1 MIGHL
6 IITNQLRTPTRKE
19 EKTLKIL
26 VTGGAGFIGSK
37 VADGFIQ
44 QGHKVTIIDNLS
56 TGFESNL
63 NKKAKFYKVDIRSSV
78 IDKIFEKTKP
88 DVLCHHAA
96 QINVRK
102 STNDPIFDADVNIMG
117 SLNLLNACVK
127 HKVKKVIFASTGG
140 AIYGE
145 QDYFPADEKHPAN
158 PLSPYAV
165 TKLTIEKYLHFYR
178 ETYGIQYV
186 SLRYANVYGPRQNP
200 LGEAGVVAIF
210 AEKLLSNKEA
220 VINGDGTQ
228 TRDFVFVDDV
238 LESNLLVLDYPK
250 SDIFNIGTGIET
262 DINTVFRLLKKMTG
276 SNQKELHGPA
286 MPGEQQRSVL
296 DFSKA
301 KRVLKW
307 SPKHSLKEGMAKT
320 VEFFRKSEKLVPTT
334 GGRSK

>member
-1 MIGHL
+1 VKVL
-6 IITNQLRTPTRKE
+6 L
-19 EKTLKIL
+19 
-26 VTGGAGFIGSK
+26 TGGAGFIGSN

-44 QGHKVTIIDNLS
+44 KGHKVIIVDNLS

-63 NKKAKFYKVDIRSSV
+63 NKKAKFYKVDIRSAV

-96 QINVRK
+96 QIDLRK
-102 STNDPIFDADVNIMG
+102 STKDPIFDADVNILG
-117 SLNLLNACVK
+117 SLNLFNACVK

-140 AIYGE
+140 AIYGK
-145 QDYFPADEKHPAN
+145 QDYFPADEKHPVN

-186 SLRYANVYGPRQNP
+186 SLRYANVYGPKQNP

-220 VINGDGTQ
+220 IINGDGIQ

-238 LESNLLVLDYPK
+238 VESNLLALNFPK
-250 SDIFNIGTGIET
+250 SNIFNIGTGIET

-276 SNQKELHGPA
+276 SNQKETHAPPKPA
-286 MPGEQQRSVL
+286 EQQRSVL
-296 DFSKA
+296 DYSKA
-301 KRVLKW
+301 KRIIGW
-307 SPKHSLKEGMAKT
+307 SPKHNLEQGMAKT
-320 VEFFRKSEKLVPTT
+320 VEFFQKSEKIVPTI

>member
-1 MIGHL
+1 V
-6 IITNQLRTPTRKE
+6 
-19 EKTLKIL
+19 KIL
-26 VTGGAGFIGSK
+26 VTGGAGFIGSN

-63 NKKAKFYKVDIRSSV
+63 NKKAKFFKVDIRSSV

-88 DVLCHHAA
+88 DILCHHAA
-96 QINVRK
+96 QIDVRK
-102 STNDPIFDADVNIMG
+102 STNDPIFDADVNILG
-117 SLNLLNACVK
+117 SLNLLNACGK

-158 PLSPYAV
+158 PLSPYGV

-178 ETYGIQYV
+178 ETYGIEYV

-210 AEKLLSNKEA
+210 AKRLLSEKEA
-220 VINGDGTQ
+220 VIYGDGTQ

-238 LESNLLVLDYPK
+238 VESNLLALDFPK

-262 DINTVFRLLKKMTG
+262 DINNVFRLLKKMIA
-276 SNQKELHGPA
+276 SKQKEIHAPPKLA
-286 MPGEQQRSVL
+286 EQQRSVL
-296 DFSKA
+296 DYSKA
-301 KRVLKW
+301 KRILGW
-307 SPKHSLKEGMAKT
+307 SPKHNLEEGMAKT
-320 VEFFRKSEKLVPTT
+320 VEFFQKDENLIPTL
-334 GGRSK
+334 GGRTK